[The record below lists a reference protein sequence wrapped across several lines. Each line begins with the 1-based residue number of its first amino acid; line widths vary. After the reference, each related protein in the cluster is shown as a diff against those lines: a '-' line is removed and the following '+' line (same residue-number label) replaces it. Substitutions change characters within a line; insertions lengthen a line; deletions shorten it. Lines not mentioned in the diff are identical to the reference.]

1 MDAIEIILIIL
12 SIIITLGAIIYH
24 IYSYSKAKKANED
37 EATQI
42 VKFTGENYVDSSEGS
57 SFHFEKVNEKNKA
70 RRQFQISGSI
80 RLAADLGFDYDSFV
94 AAKSKEFSH
103 SLFSEDIG
111 IK

>member
-1 MDAIEIILIIL
+1 MDAIEIILTIL
-12 SIIITLGAIIYH
+12 SILITLSAIFYH
-24 IYSYSKAKKANED
+24 IYSYNKAKKVNED

-42 VKFTGENYVDSSEGS
+42 VKFPEEKYMNSSERIL
-57 SFHFEKVNEKNKA
+57 FHFEEVNKKNKA

-94 AAKSKEFSH
+94 VAKSKEFSH